1 MHARLES
8 FFLRKTSTARVQ
20 LDALDGLRGVAV
32 LIVVLSHLSNARL
45 FLIPGLDFR
54 GTGKS
59 GVFLFFVLSAFLLT
73 RPLLAPSSPLGH
85 PRGWVAYALR
95 RALRVLP
102 LYWLVLFVNW
112 AVTQWAPT
120 PAMPSLTTSEWTR
133 HMLFQ
138 EGKGVYWTIPVEC
151 SYYLVLPF
159 VALTYRALRLD
170 PARVTL
176 ATAVAIGAALWVWPP
191 SEAPRD
197 TLRLGFYLP
206 IFLLGSYAAFLDQV
220 CFAEP
225 TQPGRRQLVRWGAIA
240 AVLGAVALSPAGGS
254 ALLGETLPKDWA
266 HRDFLA
272 FGGLWSLL
280 VLGAL
285 HGKGPLSWALSTRAL
300 RAVGVF
306 SFSVYLWHVPVA
318 RSIVLLNLSNPL
330 VITWL
335 VVATSLGAGVLSFSL
350 FEWPLTRS
358 KPVTRWFARL
368 NAR

>member
-1 MHARLES
+1 M
-8 FFLRKTSTARVQ
+8 
-20 LDALDGLRGVAV
+20 
-32 LIVVLSHLSNARL
+32 
-45 FLIPGLDFR
+45 
-54 GTGKS
+54 
-59 GVFLFFVLSAFLLT
+59 
-73 RPLLAPSSPLGH
+73 
-85 PRGWVAYALR
+85 
-95 RALRVLP
+95 
-102 LYWLVLFVNW
+102 
-112 AVTQWAPT
+112 
-120 PAMPSLTTSEWTR
+120 
-133 HMLFQ
+133 
-138 EGKGVYWTIPVEC
+138 
-151 SYYLVLPF
+151 
-159 VALTYRALRLD
+159 
-170 PARVTL
+170 
-176 ATAVAIGAALWVWPP
+176 
-191 SEAPRD
+191 
-197 TLRLGFYLP
+197 
-206 IFLLGSYAAFLDQV
+206 
-220 CFAEP
+220 
-225 TQPGRRQLVRWGAIA
+225 RWGAIA

-368 NAR
+368 IAR